1 MLDWSSIRE
10 KVLKNEKI
18 FIHAPCEM
26 LYDLIHDC
34 HMNNILWVCEKKA
47 DDLEIETYIDS
58 YGENVGIELVERY
71 GSIKYRFSDRSF
83 CASHMI
89 YDYTKAISKINADDV
104 FKML

>member
-10 KVLKNEKI
+10 KIFKKERI

-34 HMNNILWVCEKKA
+34 HINNILWVCEKKA
-47 DDLEIETYIDS
+47 DDSEIETYIDS
-58 YGENVGIELVERY
+58 YGEDVGIELVERY
-71 GSIKYRFSDRSF
+71 GHIRYRFSGCSS
-83 CASHMI
+83 CLSHTI
-89 YDYTKAISKINADDV
+89 YDYTQTISKINADDV